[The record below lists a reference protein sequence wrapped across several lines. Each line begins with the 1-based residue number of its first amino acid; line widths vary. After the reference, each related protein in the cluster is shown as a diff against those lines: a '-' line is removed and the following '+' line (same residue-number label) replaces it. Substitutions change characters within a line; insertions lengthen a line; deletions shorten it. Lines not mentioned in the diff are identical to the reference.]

1 MKIAVLTSGGDAP
14 GMNACI
20 RAVVRCTL
28 NRGWEALG
36 SRYGYNGLVSGELI
50 PLSHNLVSNTIQRGG
65 TVLGAGRC
73 DLFETAE
80 GLTRAAETLR
90 SFGVAGLVAIGG
102 DGTFRGLR
110 ELSALWD
117 GLCIGIPGTVD
128 NDATGSDYAIGFD
141 TAVNTALEA
150 IDRIR
155 DTAESY
161 ERTFIVEVMGRGS
174 GAIAL
179 AAALAGGAEE
189 VCIPETPTDYRALA
203 ERLNAGKS
211 AGRASSII
219 VCAEGDELGG
229 AEGLKQRLQEL
240 SDLKFRT
247 CILGHIQRGGAPT
260 ARDRILASRLG
271 AYAVQLISEG
281 TGGVVV
287 GEIAGKPAT
296 TPLTEVGKATAA
308 DKSDAQLIQR
318 LSR

>member
-1 MKIAVLTSGGDAP
+1 MKIAVLTSGGDSP
-14 GMNACI
+14 GMNACV
-20 RAVVRCTL
+20 RAVTRCGL
-28 NRGWEALG
+28 NRGWEVWG
-36 SRYGYNGLVSGELI
+36 SRHGYNGLVAGELV
-50 PLSHNLVSNTIQRGG
+50 PLSHNSVSNTIQRGG

-73 DLFETAE
+73 DRFEGAE
-80 GLTRAAETLR
+80 GLARGAQTLR
-90 SFGVAGLVAIGG
+90 SYGIGGLVAIGG

-110 ELSALWD
+110 DLSSLWD
-117 GLCIGIPGTVD
+117 GLCVGVPGTVD
-128 NDATGSDYAIGFD
+128 NDATGSDFTIGFD
-141 TAVNTALEA
+141 TAVNTALDA

-161 ERTFIVEVMGRGS
+161 ERTFIVEVMGRDS

-189 VCIPETPTDYRALA
+189 VCIPETITDYRALA
-203 ERLNAGKS
+203 ERLNAGKA
-211 AGRASSII
+211 AGRSSSII

-229 AEGLKQRLQEL
+229 AEGLKQRLEQL

-247 CILGHIQRGGAPT
+247 CILGHIQRGGSPS

-271 AYAVQLISEG
+271 AFAVHLLSEG

-287 GEIAGKPAT
+287 GEVGGEVVAT
-296 TPLTEVGKATAA
+296 SLSEVGKATAA
-308 DKSDAQLIQR
+308 DLSDAALIQR